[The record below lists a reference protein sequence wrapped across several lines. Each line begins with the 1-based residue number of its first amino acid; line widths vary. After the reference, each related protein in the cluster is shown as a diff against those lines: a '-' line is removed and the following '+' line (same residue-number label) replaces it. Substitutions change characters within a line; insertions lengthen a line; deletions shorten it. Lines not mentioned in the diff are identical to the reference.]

1 MLLSDAHVLLV
12 RAVLSDKGRVPRESE
27 EKMQYVGRMLLSEM
41 GVAQWRSR
49 EFWGMLIMFIITF
62 FLRLYIHY
70 IAQWL
75 LLQALNVPV
84 NK

>member
-1 MLLSDAHVLLV
+1 
-12 RAVLSDKGRVPRESE
+12 
-27 EKMQYVGRMLLSEM
+27 MLLSEM
-41 GVAQWRSR
+41 GLAQWRSR

-62 FLRLYIHY
+62 FMRIYIHY

-75 LLQALNVPV
+75 LLQALSVPI